1 MPRLIPAR
9 PDPDAPDGERF
20 VLEALAAGLPP
31 DAVVYHRCRYARA
44 RADGRPPGEGEL
56 DALAV
61 VPGRGCL
68 VLEIKSG
75 GVRHGP
81 EGWASVDRHGVAH
94 PIRDPADQAA
104 GAARWLR
111 KFGRERGVW
120 KRDADLPPIE
130 WAVAFPDL
138 AVRAPL
144 APALPRERTLDR
156 DDLRGEMGT
165 GSLFHSG
172 SRFDALLPERKM
184 GTGSLFYSA
193 SRPGAPVA
201 EKGACTHFP
210 GTAPAEKAASL
221 HLPGLDP
228 IHLARLERE
237 LAPALD
243 LVVPLATW
251 IAADERTLVRL
262 TEEQGRILACLGG
275 NRRVA
280 VRGGAGTGKTVLA
293 REVARRLAAGGERVL
308 VLCYNRML
316 ADLLARDAADG
327 VTGVTVATFHGLA
340 EELARAAGLPWAP
353 PAGDPAQTFWR
364 ETANEL
370 LFDALARCP
379 ERRFDAVVVDEAQDF
394 ADAWWVTVEAL
405 LADPK
410 AGRLWLFH
418 DPAQAIFGGAVPER
432 DLGCATFELPWN
444 CRNTRRIAERAWRHL
459 GPAEG
464 AGDGP
469 RLHADA
475 PEGEPPAEVV
485 CKDDQAMVKEVAR
498 ALHRILHEAKIP
510 AARTLVLTPF
520 NLDKSAVWKNRHKI
534 PVPLVRLE
542 PGAATNPNAVPM
554 ASLARFKGLEA
565 DAVVLC
571 EIRPASHACTPRHL
585 YVGASRARHLLVEV
599 RYAEEGGKG

>member
-20 VLEALAAGLPP
+20 VLEALAAGLPA

-44 RADGRPPGEGEL
+44 RGDGRPPGEGEL

-111 KFGRERGVW
+111 RFGRERGVW
-120 KRDADLPPIE
+120 KRDGDLPPIE

-156 DDLRGEMGT
+156 DDLRGKIGT
-165 GSLFHSG
+165 GTLFHSG
-172 SRFDALLPERKM
+172 SRLDALLPE
-184 GTGSLFYSA
+184 
-193 SRPGAPVA
+193 
-201 EKGACTHFP
+201 KGACPHF
-210 GTAPAEKAASL
+210 S
-221 HLPGLDP
+221 GLDP

-293 REVARRLAAGGERVL
+293 REVARRLAAAGERVL
-308 VLCYNRML
+308 VLCYNRLLADLL
-316 ADLLARDAADG
+316 ADLLARDATEG
-327 VTGVTVATFHGLA
+327 ETGVTVATFHGLA

-353 PAGDPAQTFWR
+353 PAGDPGQTFWR

-444 CRNTRRIAERAWRHL
+444 CRNTRRIAARAWQHL
-459 GPAEG
+459 GPAGG

-475 PEGEPPAEVV
+475 PEGEPPAELV

-534 PVPLVRLE
+534 PVPLARLE
-542 PGAATNPNAVPM
+542 PGAATNPHAVPM

-599 RYAEEGGKG
+599 RYAEE

>member
-1 MPRLIPAR
+1 MPRLIPPR

-20 VLEALAAGLPP
+20 VLDALAAGLPA

-156 DDLRGEMGT
+156 DDLRGKIGT
-165 GSLFHSG
+165 GTLFHPG
-172 SRFDALLPERKM
+172 SRLDALLPEKRACPHFS
-184 GTGSLFYSA
+184 GGRPSA
-193 SRPGAPVA
+193 SGKLVPVPL
-201 EKGACTHFP
+201 F
-210 GTAPAEKAASL
+210 
-221 HLPGLDP
+221 PGLDP

-280 VRGGAGTGKTVLA
+280 VCGGAGTGKTVLA

-316 ADLLARDAADG
+316 ADLLARDAANG

-394 ADAWWVTVEAL
+394 ADPWWVTVEAL
-405 LADPK
+405 LADPA

-475 PEGEPPAEVV
+475 PEGEPPVEVV
-485 CKDDQAMVKEVAR
+485 CKDDHAMVKEVAR

-542 PGAATNPNAVPM
+542 PGAATNPHAVPM

>member
-9 PDPDAPDGERF
+9 PDPGAPDGERF
-20 VLEALAAGLPP
+20 VLDALAAGLPP

-138 AVRAPL
+138 AVRASL

-156 DDLRGEMGT
+156 DDLRALPAALDRLLPEGKMGT
-165 GSLFHSG
+165 GSLFH
-172 SRFDALLPERKM
+172 A
-184 GTGSLFYSA
+184 T
-193 SRPGAPVA
+193 SRPGAPVTEKGACPHFPGTASA
-201 EKGACTHFP
+201 EKGACPHFP
-210 GTAPAEKAASL
+210 G
-221 HLPGLDP
+221 LDQ

-280 VRGGAGTGKTVLA
+280 VCGGAGTGKTVLA

-308 VLCYNRML
+308 VLCYNRLLADLL
-316 ADLLARDAADG
+316 ADLLARDAAEAEIPNL
-327 VTGVTVATFHGLA
+327 TVATFHGLA

-353 PAGDPAQTFWR
+353 PAGDPGQTFWR

-405 LADPK
+405 LADPA

-432 DLGCATFELPWN
+432 ELRCATFELPWN

-485 CKDDQAMVKEVAR
+485 CRDDHGMVKEVAR

-542 PGAATNPNAVPM
+542 PGAAPPAASVPPNAVPM

-599 RYAEEGGKG
+599 RYAEE